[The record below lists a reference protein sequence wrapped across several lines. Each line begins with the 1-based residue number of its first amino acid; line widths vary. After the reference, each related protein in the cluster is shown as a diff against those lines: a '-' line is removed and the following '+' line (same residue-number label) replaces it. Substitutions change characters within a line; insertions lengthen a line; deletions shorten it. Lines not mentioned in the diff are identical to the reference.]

1 MTAAR
6 AAAALT
12 VALAVSAC
20 TKAGEVRTRVAAV
33 ERTLAEATASGA
45 VRCAA
50 RELAEGEAHL
60 RFARGELEQ
69 GRLERAREHV
79 TVAEPN
85 AEAALL
91 LALDPRCERRTARVT
106 HTSSVT
112 EEIIEG
118 IDPDA
123 VDGGSVGGES
133 TSATPDPPNAGPDGG
148 GAR

>member
-1 MTAAR
+1 MTR
-6 AAAALT
+6 AVVAVAALAV
-12 VALAVSAC
+12 VALAAC

-33 ERTLAEATASGA
+33 ERTLAEATARGA

-60 RFARGELEQ
+60 RFARGDLDQ

-91 LALDPRCERRTARVT
+91 LALDPRCARRRAG
-106 HTSSVT
+106 VT
-112 EEIIEG
+112 ESASVSEEVIEG

-123 VDGGSVGGES
+123 LDGGAPGVEGDAARPHSS
-133 TSATPDPPNAGPDGG
+133 DDGG
-148 GAR
+148 LR